1 MKKIISKSLFC
12 VMLLMLISVAV
23 SLATFV
29 SFAETYFTVRVE
41 YRFVDDS
48 VAHDPYVAVLEE
60 GEDVYITV
68 NNPALPGYKPQRSK
82 ELSTTIPAEKTTQL
96 DYENLQANHEII
108 IYYVPDEVPYRVHYF
123 KQNIRDDL
131 YTEQLELSCRKTGRT
146 GETPEDLVIPFE
158 GFTVLSHEPDV
169 IAADGSTQFKIYYDR
184 NYYLVDFELDGGYG
198 VVYTANS
205 GRSTI
210 LPNLHAR
217 AGSLRAGSS
226 PIRTATMWTKTA
238 TC

>member
-48 VAHDPYVAVLEE
+48 VAHDPYVAVLAE
-60 GEDVYITV
+60 GEDVHITV

-108 IYYVPDEVPYRVHYF
+108 IAGFGGQGYLDSSDER
-123 KQNIRDDL
+123 L
-131 YTEQLELSCRKTGRT
+131 RKLRKAIDEKG
-146 GETPEDLVIPFE
+146 
-158 GFTVLSHEPDV
+158 
-169 IAADGSTQFKIYYDR
+169 ADTIIS
-184 NYYLVDFELDGGYG
+184 VDGGITKENIG
-198 VVYTANS
+198 HVYDC
-205 GRSTI
+205 G
-210 LPNLHAR
+210 AR
-217 AGSLRAGSS
+217 LFVAGSS
-226 PIRTATMWTKTA
+226 VFRAEDPAKAIDELIRCGTSS
-238 TC
+238 